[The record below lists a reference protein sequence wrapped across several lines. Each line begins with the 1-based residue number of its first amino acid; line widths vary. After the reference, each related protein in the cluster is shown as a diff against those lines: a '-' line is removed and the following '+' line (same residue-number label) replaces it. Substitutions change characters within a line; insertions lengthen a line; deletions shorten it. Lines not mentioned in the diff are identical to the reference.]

1 VFAHKLAAVDS
12 LTGRLSALLIA
23 IIGSAAALSVVALLA
38 YEPHPAIG
46 GVLGIAFW
54 TLVVAAASAAP
65 VRMPGGTVVDVTIA
79 PVVAAAVLGGP
90 VAAVVVSIVGTIELR
105 AIKGLLPGSSGG
117 IPWYGMLYNQASIVI
132 PALGAATLY
141 SAIAGATPPFLP
153 LSLLAVIAAGAVH
166 FLVNNFLTAAAVGL
180 RERRPV
186 FSVFVGNLRQ
196 FGLALAG
203 LTPVAWLM
211 ATVYT
216 VAGPIGILPFALP
229 LYTTRSGY
237 QKVVEIREMFTQTV
251 RSLASAVD
259 AKDPFTAGHSVRV
272 QTIAKDLG
280 REMGCNEDELE
291 ALEWGGLLHDI
302 GKIGIPDAILLKQ
315 GALTRHERIVMNG
328 HPVKGEEI
336 LKPVAKLGPELPIIR
351 HHHEWYNGSG
361 YPDHLIGEEIPKLA
375 RIMHVADAYEAM
387 TAARPYRMTP
397 LTEEQAIGELRRY
410 TGVQFDP
417 VVVAAF
423 ERILSRRPDWAK
435 PTAPPPSPRR
445 HIPQLGEPEPQAA

>member
-1 VFAHKLAAVDS
+1 
-12 LTGRLSALLIA
+12 
-23 IIGSAAALSVVALLA
+23 
-38 YEPHPAIG
+38 
-46 GVLGIAFW
+46 
-54 TLVVAAASAAP
+54 
-65 VRMPGGTVVDVTIA
+65 
-79 PVVAAAVLGGP
+79 
-90 VAAVVVSIVGTIELR
+90 
-105 AIKGLLPGSSGG
+105 
-117 IPWYGMLYNQASIVI
+117 
-132 PALGAATLY
+132 
-141 SAIAGATPPFLP
+141 
-153 LSLLAVIAAGAVH
+153 
-166 FLVNNFLTAAAVGL
+166 
-180 RERRPV
+180 
-186 FSVFVGNLRQ
+186 
-196 FGLALAG
+196 
-203 LTPVAWLM
+203 
-211 ATVYT
+211 
-216 VAGPIGILPFALP
+216 
-229 LYTTRSGY
+229 
-237 QKVVEIREMFTQTV
+237 
-251 RSLASAVD
+251 
-259 AKDPFTAGHSVRV
+259 VRV

-336 LKPVAKLGPELPIIR
+336 LKPVVKLGPELPIIR

-423 ERILSRRPDWAK
+423 ERILARRPDWAK
-435 PTAPPPSPRR
+435 PTAPPPSTRR